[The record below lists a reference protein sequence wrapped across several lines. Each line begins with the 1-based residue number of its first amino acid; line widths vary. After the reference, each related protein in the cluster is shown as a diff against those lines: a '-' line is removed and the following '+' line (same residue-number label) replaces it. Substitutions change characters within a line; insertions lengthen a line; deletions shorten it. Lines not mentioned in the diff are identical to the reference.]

1 MDTRYVDDL
10 CDRTDW
16 IACSIELQ
24 SSNDDLV
31 HAALGRIG
39 ELQERIDE
47 RSREDV
53 VPFQTL
59 TTRVSLSETEQQI
72 VMLLVALRT
81 RPDLATRFRQHAGAG
96 DLSSR
101 SRQGSLEVHR

>member
-59 TTRVSLSETEQQI
+59 TTPEPSPQI
-72 VMLLVALRT
+72 
-81 RPDLATRFRQHAGAG
+81 RPNTARKI
-96 DLSSR
+96 S
-101 SRQGSLEVHR
+101 